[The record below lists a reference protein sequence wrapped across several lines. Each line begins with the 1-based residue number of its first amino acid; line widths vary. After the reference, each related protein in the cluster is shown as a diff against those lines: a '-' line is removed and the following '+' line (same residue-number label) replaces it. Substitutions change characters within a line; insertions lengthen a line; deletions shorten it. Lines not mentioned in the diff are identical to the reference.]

1 MQSFST
7 FGVMGGGRG
16 QGKVPP
22 GLRKRH
28 PKEGLGG
35 GRYPLLPSHPQTHSL
50 INSLIRAS
58 TGLSPKLWVHTRL

>member
-7 FGVMGGGRG
+7 FGVMGGGQG

-28 PKEGLGG
+28 PKEGLGVAD
-35 GRYPLLPSHPQTHSL
+35 THCFPVTYRL
-50 INSLIRAS
+50 IHYVFIRAS